1 MHESRDLLQT
11 LPILTFLPED
21 ARALVLDCF
30 VPVSFVADACLMREG
45 DALPALYVVVSGE
58 AQVVTAG
65 VQGRELVLRVLR
77 AGDNVGEREFLEEL
91 PAPATVRAHGAVE
104 ALKLERSAFTA
115 LLEQHADIRT
125 HVSLESQRQR
135 LHSFFRLYAPFPRL
149 PQGALYT
156 LLSKLEAM
164 PVPQGKMVI
173 RQGDEP
179 GPLYVVEAG
188 QLRVFVDAEGKR
200 YDLGYLGPGD
210 FFGEIAMFKA
220 SKRTASVE
228 AVSPCRLLEC
238 PEALFR
244 ELLEQYPDF
253 KAQIEARIAEYESV

>member
-1 MHESRDLLQT
+1 MNESRSLLQT
-11 LPILTFLPED
+11 LPILTFFPED
-21 ARALVLDCF
+21 ARSLVLDCF
-30 VPVSFVADACLMREG
+30 VPVSFVAGARLMREG
-45 DALPALYVVVSGE
+45 DELQALYVVISGE
-58 AQVVTAG
+58 AQVVKSG
-65 VQGRELVLRVLR
+65 VRGRELVLRVLR
-77 AGDNVGEREFLEEL
+77 AGDSMGEMEFLEEL
-91 PAPATVRAHGAVE
+91 PAPATVRAHEAVE
-104 ALKLERSAFTA
+104 ALKLERSAFTV
-115 LLEQHADIRT
+115 LLEQHSDIRT
-125 HVSLESQRQR
+125 HVGLESQRRR
-135 LHSFFRLYAPFPRL
+135 LHNFFRLYAPFPRL
-149 PQGALYT
+149 PQEALNT

-164 PVPQGKMVI
+164 PVPQGKVVV

-210 FFGEIAMFKA
+210 FFGEVAMFKK

-228 AVSPCRLLEC
+228 AVSPCRVLEC

-253 KAQIEARIAEYESV
+253 KAQIEARIAGYESV

>member
-1 MHESRDLLQT
+1 MHESRSLLQT
-11 LPILTFLPED
+11 LPVLTFLPGD
-21 ARALVLDCF
+21 VRSLVLDCF
-30 VPVSFVADACLMREG
+30 VPISFVAGAYLMQEG
-45 DALPALYVVVSGE
+45 DELQALYVVMAGE
-58 AQVVTAG
+58 AQVVKSG
-65 VQGRELVLRVLR
+65 VQGRVLVLRVLR
-77 AGDNVGEREFLEEL
+77 AGDSVGEREFLEEL
-91 PAPATVRAHGAVE
+91 PAPATVRAHRAV
-104 ALKLERSAFTA
+104 AAFKLERSAFTA
-115 LLEQHADIRT
+115 LLEQHSEIRT
-125 HVSLESQRQR
+125 HVDLESQRRR

-149 PQGALYT
+149 PQEALYT
-156 LLSKLEAM
+156 LLSKLEAI

-188 QLRVFVDAEGKR
+188 QLRVFVNAEGKR

-238 PEALFR
+238 PETLFR

>member
-1 MHESRDLLQT
+1 MQ
-11 LPILTFLPED
+11 
-21 ARALVLDCF
+21 
-30 VPVSFVADACLMREG
+30 EG
-45 DALPALYVVVSGE
+45 DASQTLYVVVSGE
-58 AQVVTAG
+58 AQVVTSG

-77 AGDNVGEREFLEEL
+77 AGASVGEREFLEDL
-91 PAPATVRAHGAVE
+91 PAPATVRAHGVVE

-125 HVSLESQRQR
+125 HVDRESQRRR
-135 LHSFFRLYAPFPRL
+135 LHDFFRLYAPFPRL
-149 PQGALYT
+149 PQEAWST
-156 LLSKLEAM
+156 LLSKLEAI
-164 PVPQGKMVI
+164 PVPPGKVVV

-244 ELLEQYPDF
+244 ELLAQYPDF

>member
-1 MHESRDLLQT
+1 MHDSRSLLQT
-11 LPILTFLPED
+11 RPILTFLPGD
-21 ARALVLDCF
+21 VRSLVLDCF
-30 VPVSFVADACLMREG
+30 VPVSFVAGACLMREG
-45 DALPALYVVVSGE
+45 DALPALYVVISGE
-58 AQVVTAG
+58 AQVVTSDA
-65 VQGRELVLRVLR
+65 QGRELVRRVLR
-77 AGDNVGEREFLEEL
+77 AGDSIGEMEFLEEL
-91 PAPATVRAHGAVE
+91 PAPVTVRAQGAVE

-125 HVSLESQRQR
+125 HVGLESQRRR
-135 LHSFFRLYAPFPRL
+135 LHSFFRLYSPFPRL
-149 PQGALYT
+149 PQEALYA

-164 PVPQGKMVI
+164 PVPPGKLVV

-228 AVSPCRLLEC
+228 AVSPCRVLAC
-238 PEALFR
+238 PETLFR

-253 KAQIEARIAEYESV
+253 KSQIEAHIAGYESV

>member
-1 MHESRDLLQT
+1 MNESRALLQT
-11 LPILTFLPED
+11 LPILSFLPGD
-21 ARALVLDCF
+21 ARSLVLDCF
-30 VPVSFVADACLMREG
+30 VPISFAAGAYLMCEG
-45 DALPALYVVVSGE
+45 DALQALHVVISGE
-58 AQVVTAG
+58 AQVVTSG

-77 AGDNVGEREFLEEL
+77 AGDSIGEMEFLEEL
-91 PAPATVRAHGAVE
+91 PAPVTVRAHGAVE
-104 ALKLERSAFTA
+104 ACKLERAAFTA
-115 LLEQHADIRT
+115 LLEQHSDIRT
-125 HVSLESQRQR
+125 HVGLESQRRR

-149 PQGALYT
+149 PQEALYT

-188 QLRVFVDAEGKR
+188 QLRVFVETEGKR

-228 AVSPCRLLEC
+228 VVSPCRLLEC

-253 KAQIEARIAEYESV
+253 KAQIAAHIAGYESV